1 MIPSLIMIA
10 CLLVALA
17 GVVALRL
24 AGLGLGDFF
33 NPNPDAAWLIPA
45 WVMTLAGAALLV
57 TVAIVWPY
65 NYFAARLEVQ
75 DLRAF
80 QQSRPAY
87 TQTIERARDVVLKGS
102 TPGILDAGYLEQS
115 KAYTQMVTD
124 YRDKVADYNRRLARL
139 RMLQS
144 APISG
149 WFRPDVPADLQPI
162 MEGVGP

>member
-1 MIPSLIMIA
+1 MIPL
-10 CLLVALA
+10 LLVLGALA
-17 GVVALRL
+17 LCL
-24 AGLGLGDFF
+24 AGLVGLWAAGFGIGSY
-33 NPNPDAAWLIPA
+33 NSPNPRAIWLIPA
-45 WVMTLAGAALLV
+45 WVAILAGTGLFLALI
-57 TVAIVWPY
+57 IVWPY

-102 TPGILDAGYLEQS
+102 TPGIVDAGYLEQS

-144 APISG
+144 APVSG

-162 MEGVGP
+162 MEGIGP

>member
-1 MIPSLIMIA
+1 MTPVLIMIA
-10 CLLVALA
+10 CLLVSLA

-24 AGLGLGDFF
+24 AGLGLGDYH

-45 WVMTLAGAALLV
+45 WVMTLGGAVFLV

-65 NYFAARLEVQ
+65 NYFAARLETQ
-75 DLRAF
+75 DLRGF

-87 TQTIERARDVVLKGS
+87 AQAIERARDVVLKGS
-102 TPGILDAGYLEQS
+102 TPGVLDAAYLEQS
-115 KAYTQMVTD
+115 KAYTQMVVD
-124 YRDKVADYNRRLARL
+124 YRDRIADYNWRLSRL
-139 RMLQS
+139 RMLSS

-162 MEGVGP
+162 MEGLGP